1 MQCHWLWARA
11 VEPISRWDPS
21 CTTETPDQLNSS
33 PLPDP
38 WPLRA
43 ALPFSASMSLNILGM
58 LCKWDHAAFVRLWL
72 AYFMEPVTLQV
83 HPCCHKRWHFF
94 LLEGRVLFSYT
105 FNAHLD
111 DSITSLSWT
120 VLLCGTL
127 GAQTSPADPE
137 FKVFM
142 CIPRRR
148 IIGSSDSSS
157 FNFWEISMFCMVA
170 APFYIFTN
178 SVEGFWFLHIL
189 TNTCNILRV
198 FLILDTQLSWDV
210 ICTSLWFASPC

>member
-111 DSITSLSWT
+111 DSITYCPGQCCCVVPWELRHLLQILNSKFLCVYQEVGLSGHLT
-120 VLLCGTL
+120 LLVL
-127 GAQTSPADPE
+127 
-137 FKVFM
+137 
-142 CIPRRR
+142 
-148 IIGSSDSSS
+148 
-157 FNFWEISMFCMVA
+157 
-170 APFYIFTN
+170 IF
-178 SVEGFWFLHIL
+178 EKPPCFAWWLHH
-189 TNTCNILRV
+189 
-198 FLILDTQLSWDV
+198 F
-210 ICTSLWFASPC
+210 TSLPTV